1 MKSILLDAP
10 GGPEVLKIAEVPEP
24 TPGPSEVVI
33 RVRAMGVSVP
43 DVLIRK
49 GIYKWG
55 PPLPANPG
63 NELAGVIEAIGDGV
77 TDLAIG
83 QPVLLSA
90 RELPVRGGCYTE
102 MIAVPATAVHV
113 LKDGADFEQADFEQ
127 AVVLPSYLVAHAMLY
142 GLGLAEGAKSIFVTG
157 AAGAIA
163 GALTDLAKVRG
174 INVIGSVSSEA
185 MAEYAKRCG
194 LDHAVF
200 YKTEPLAK
208 RVLALTDGLGVDAA
222 FDHVIGP
229 VFLECLAMLADFGTA
244 VAYNVFSPL
253 PDKDVFEEM
262 RQNSNRS
269 PAIRVFNIH
278 TYDHHQEALRAI
290 TADLIAML
298 DAGQISPSVG
308 ARLPLAE
315 AAEAHRLLESGEV
328 LGKIVLT
335 A

>member
-10 GGPEVLKIAEVPEP
+10 GGPEVLKIVEGPEP
-24 TPGPSEVVI
+24 AAGPGEVVI

-49 GIYKWG
+49 GIYKWA

-63 NELAGVIEAIGDGV
+63 NELAGIIEATGDGV
-77 TDLAIG
+77 TDLATG

-102 MIAVPATAVHV
+102 MIAAPASAVHV
-113 LKDGADFEQADFEQ
+113 LKDGIDFEQ
-127 AVVLPSYLVAHAMLY
+127 AVVLPSYVVAHAMLY
-142 GLGLAEGAKSIFVTG
+142 GLGLADGAKSIFVTG

-163 GALTDLAKVRG
+163 GALTDLAKARN
-174 INVIGSVSSEA
+174 IEIIGSVSSQA
-185 MAEYAKRCG
+185 KADYASARG

-200 YKTEPLAK
+200 YKTEPLAE
-208 RVLALTDGLGVDAA
+208 RVLELTDGRGVDAA

-229 VFLECLAMLADFGTA
+229 VFLECVKMLADFGTA

-262 RQNSNRS
+262 RQNSART

-308 ARLPLAE
+308 ARLPLAD